1 MRVFYR
7 LAIALVLC
15 FSLQA
20 SSRAAPD
27 PSAARHLPASETAEV
42 MVFVADNCTYCAV
55 FRRDIMPA
63 YERSGRAKFAPM
75 RFVDVNQ
82 ADWSGLGLSGPITI
96 VPTTVVVVAGRE
108 VARVP
113 GYTGPRMFFRV
124 INRALS
130 QPN

>member
-1 MRVFYR
+1 MRVIYR
-7 LAIALVLC
+7 IAIAAILC
-15 FSLQA
+15 LGLQA
-20 SSRAAPD
+20 SGQAAPD
-27 PSAARHLPASETAEV
+27 PGAPAHLPASDGAEV
-42 MVFVADNCTYCAV
+42 MVFVTDNCTYCAV
-55 FRRDIMPA
+55 FRRDIVPV
-63 YERSGRAKFAPM
+63 YERSGRAKHAPM
-75 RFVDVNQ
+75 RFVDVGR